1 MRYHYW
7 QFLVNQEGQPINLAN
22 ITIYVA
28 GTNNIATVYKNEF
41 TGDVITTSPHAI
53 TNGAGFFEFWIGDEE
68 EQFGYPRGTK
78 FKLVWNRE
86 GIASGTIDWVDIFP
100 LLEGVD
106 EQDNGSVYK
115 NKLLSN
121 ALAYKW
127 NSHVESSVLTDGFP
141 LHGLMP
147 VDPASE
153 DALFNKILSNEIAKK
168 WEDHVDRSF
177 LSASANVN
185 VDNPHNLQP
194 TNLTS
199 SDEVY
204 NKLVNNALTKGW
216 EDHKT
221 FDYSTM
227 SVSASGGAH
236 GILPIDLESDDETHN
251 RLVSNKNGQEW
262 ENHKNYI
269 YNSTTASGSPS
280 AISAHGLEGVD
291 VTSTDQTFNKLVSNK
306 VIGDI
311 YNSLT
316 QEISNREDADSALL
330 AIIND
335 LGAYTETISTWTPE
349 LSGFYS
355 KNIIHNL
362 DSDYPMVNCWD
373 TTTKKIFIP
382 DEIESIDSNTIKITT
397 MSENPAVIKIFK

>member
-1 MRYHYW
+1 M
-7 QFLVNQEGQPINLAN
+7 
-22 ITIYVA
+22 
-28 GTNNIATVYKNEF
+28 
-41 TGDVITTSPHAI
+41 
-53 TNGAGFFEFWIGDEE
+53 
-68 EQFGYPRGTK
+68 
-78 FKLVWNRE
+78 
-86 GIASGTIDWVDIFP
+86 
-100 LLEGVD
+100 
-106 EQDNGSVYK
+106 
-115 NKLLSN
+115 
-121 ALAYKW
+121 
-127 NSHVESSVLTDGFP
+127 
-141 LHGLMP
+141 
-147 VDPASE
+147 
-153 DALFNKILSNEIAKK
+153 
-168 WEDHVDRSF
+168 
-177 LSASANVN
+177 SASANVN

-335 LGAYTETISTWTPE
+335 LGAYTETIST
-349 LSGFYS
+349 
-355 KNIIHNL
+355 
-362 DSDYPMVNCWD
+362 
-373 TTTKKIFIP
+373 
-382 DEIESIDSNTIKITT
+382 
-397 MSENPAVIKIFK
+397 